1 MIWVKNV
8 NAFYGALHIL
18 KNISLHVGKGE
29 IVVVLGANG
38 SGKSTLLKTIAGI
51 VPAREGEI
59 ILNGTTL
66 TGKGTK
72 QAIANGVSLVPEDRA
87 LFRSL
92 TVRENIAMGLAYRGL
107 CLGREEKAR
116 VEESISLF
124 PQLVE
129 RAGQLAGTLSG
140 GEQQMLAIARSWATR
155 PRVLLLDELS
165 SGLAPAVIKM
175 LLERMRSLS
184 SEQGTGIL
192 LVEQNGRLAL
202 EIADRGYV
210 METGKVVFSGSSRD
224 LKDNPEIMRAY
235 LGGSG
240 GRDVFRNN

>member
-1 MIWVKNV
+1 MIRVKNV

-18 KNISLHVGKGE
+18 KNISLHVGRGE

-51 VPAREGEI
+51 VPVREGEV
-59 ILNGTTL
+59 ILDGMPL
-66 TGKGTK
+66 TGGGTR
-72 QAIANGVSLVPEDRA
+72 QAIEGGVSLVPEDRG

-92 TVRENIAMGLAYRGL
+92 TVQENIAVGLAHRGL
-107 CLGREEKAR
+107 RLGREEKVR
-116 VEESISLF
+116 MEESLALF
-124 PQLVE
+124 PQLAE
-129 RAGQLAGTLSG
+129 RSGQPAGTLSG

-155 PRVLLLDELS
+155 PKVLLLDELS

-175 LLERMRSLS
+175 SLGRMRALS

-192 LVEQNGRLAL
+192 MVEQNGRLAL
-202 EIADRGYV
+202 DIADRGYV
-210 METGKVVFSGSSRD
+210 METGKVVFSGSSSD
-224 LKDNPEIMRAY
+224 LRDNPEIMRAY

-240 GRDVFRNN
+240 GRDDFRHN